1 MRPDRVT
8 SVAALLV
15 LSLTL
20 PLSGA
25 KGSVVVDL
33 SFTPSDEIQDVRPK
47 DLEAS
52 ALQVPLSF
60 EVLTDARSGDR
71 TLIAENREDDA
82 PIPMFTYSDVP
93 AFVTNGM
100 KTCFV
105 RWGGIEK
112 ADAPK
117 RVRGELVRLFVVE
130 TGRYRSE
137 IQARL
142 RLVDASAT
150 VLWEGSVVGAAEKY
164 GRSRKP
170 ENYRE
175 VISDTVMDLTAK
187 LLADPGFR
195 AAWAGKRAEGTTAGP
210 AAARKAPRRLE
221 PEAAKGEVLA
231 LMKEGFAEATLVEY
245 ARGTELTRPLSADE
259 MIAWKRA
266 GIPQPVIAAFLA
278 PAPE

>member
-1 MRPDRVT
+1 MRSGFLT
-8 SVAALLV
+8 SLATLLV
-15 LSLTL
+15 LTA
-20 PLSGA
+20 PLAGA

-33 SFTPSDEIQDVRPK
+33 AFTPSDEIQDVRPK
-47 DLEAS
+47 DLDAS
-52 ALQVPLSF
+52 ALQVPLAF
-60 EVLTDARSGDR
+60 ELLSDARSGDR
-71 TLIAENREDDA
+71 TRIAENREDDA
-82 PIPMFTYSDVP
+82 PIPMFTHSDVP
-93 AFVTNGM
+93 GFVTAAM

-117 RVRGELVRLFVVE
+117 RLRGELVRLFVVE

-137 IQARL
+137 MQARL
-142 RLVDASAT
+142 RLEDAAGK
-150 VLWEGSVVGAAEKY
+150 VLWEGSLVGAAEKY

-195 AAWAGKRAEGTTAGP
+195 AAWVGRPAGAAGEGAAPAGRAQ
-210 AAARKAPRRLE
+210 RRLE
-221 PEAAKGEVLA
+221 PEAAKAEVLA
-231 LMKEGFAEATLVEY
+231 LMREGFAEATLVDY
-245 ARGTELTRPLSADE
+245 ARGTELTRALSAAE
-259 MIAWKRA
+259 MIDWKRA
-266 GIPQPVIAAFLA
+266 GIPQAVISAFLA